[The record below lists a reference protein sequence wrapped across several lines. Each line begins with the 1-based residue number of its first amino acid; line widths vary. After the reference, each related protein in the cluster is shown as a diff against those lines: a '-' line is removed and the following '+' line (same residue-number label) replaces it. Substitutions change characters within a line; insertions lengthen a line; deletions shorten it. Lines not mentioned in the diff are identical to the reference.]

1 MSFILVIWVVWL
13 VILGVG
19 IVIDI
24 ALNLY
29 VSKLLEELIESN
41 KEQTCT
47 WSINFDN
54 GGLVVGEAEKQ
65 EEEQEK

>member
-1 MSFILVIWVVWL
+1 MSFKL

-24 ALNLY
+24 ALNLWIL
-29 VSKLLEELIESN
+29 KRLKEIN
-41 KEQTCT
+41 KEQTCFWT
-47 WSINFDN
+47 INFGD